1 MKFKVQSLTEVWKD
15 TKLYCLGLVAA
26 LGIVVGSVFSYQT
39 VVKPIA
45 SSLTIGQ
52 VKASHAQVN
61 SSSSS
66 GDSGDKKVDLSYS
79 FYDMTAWLSA
89 YYNAGSSPSGYK
101 TIEGKVGN
109 NYDYHSLLTHAAV
122 EGANSSKNEGTGKWT
137 FADFT
142 WVNPSNKSIGGGGA
156 LLGFPDPQIIKGGIL
171 GFFASQTS
179 SSTVDYSYD
188 SLGSSKGTYNSL
200 ETYAYYGAALEAL
213 GIDSSM
219 GSGLM
224 GLHPIKLFAG
234 GAVWIGY
241 ILASAAEL
249 LFKLVISILQATNPF
264 NWFAKGF
271 EYTWSNAG
279 DNGILAGLTNFVSDM
294 YKIFANFGW
303 LIIIPT
309 TIASLIFMFIFTGNG
324 RQNQGLI
331 KSKAAKFRYFIVYI
345 LFLSIGIPVLGTA
358 YTAGLNALGET
369 YSSSNV
375 GNRSSSVDSVIY
387 SAYVDNKTWIENHR
401 MYLPNDVTLVWNV
414 NNGDVGPANKAA
426 VRKFALSINS
436 LINDEAAAAAANS
449 SNSWNLNDKQ
459 KEGSS
464 PSKGISALLL
474 RYMIGASYSPSNW
487 ETLVKAKL
495 ADAIKE
501 GNNSKKGQKDSLV
514 NRLSGSA
521 VELTSKQGYKYMPYV
536 NPHGQDGNPETWGID
551 VKDKAGWWDVLAET
565 YKFGQYP
572 NIFLSK
578 GFADNWL
585 GGLYSN
591 TGKTTGKVELRQNP
605 SVESKPGLVYG
616 EGKANMS
623 YLEMFNYLNS
633 KFTSNKVRVYSTT
646 NLSSN
651 YTRESHAEVNQVGA
665 GYVHKFMIWLNT
677 VTLLFGIALLA
688 IGYAVGMLIA
698 SFKRYINLIMS
709 IFMGTL
715 GMQKAM
721 VKAAAATSMSIFEVV
736 GTMVLYELAKTIYM
750 AIPNI
755 LTDGLAAINDG
766 SKVTSTILQ
775 QIGFASAAGDL
786 GLFVLTIFAL
796 ILSVIVLV
804 WMLLMLLRLRAP
816 IMDMADSTFTSLIGK
831 LFYADADMAKGED
844 SKGGSTGM
852 NSGVA
857 AAGAAGAFFSSNVE
871 GAEGD
876 DNTGFVD
883 GDNEDTVEGGDPKE
897 KEEGDDP
904 TDGEPKEDGDPKD
917 DEPPRPDE
925 REANSKD
932 TEKLGEEVKDQK
944 GVDRS
949 QGKDGKQTE
958 GKDGES
964 GVNGESPEASQQGE
978 DGMSAEEAAQ
988 AAEIAKANSQ
998 KPSASGSG
1006 KEGSGSGKEGSGSGK
1021 QGSESK
1027 GVTSVSDDD
1036 TVNVE
1041 ASSETPAQQES
1052 EAPKSMGTLSPEIP
1066 GEKGSGKEGASGK
1079 QGEGVK
1085 PTSESGKLE
1094 KGNKTDSTEQLA
1106 KQGAIEAAK
1115 ELASHAH
1122 REAQS
1127 NGASVSQKQVTSG
1140 ETLEGRGSGN
1150 QSSVSPA
1157 ESGKHAPQSGQEQ
1170 STSPQG
1176 AISPAESGRSSGSGS
1191 SSAPTRSQQHR
1202 QQAKVEAIGARES
1215 ANQAK
1220 ADAISSARD
1229 AGQGTR
1235 NVASGVGSIA
1245 AGVTAMAT
1253 GDASGNAMVGQGVQ
1267 QTIEGAKQLGSSIS
1281 SGVSSV
1287 KNTVASVGQG
1297 VSAVTNAGA
1306 SVGTAI
1312 ADSKVGQATGKVASK
1327 VGSVAG
1333 AGATALGG
1341 AVLNATLEG
1350 AGMQPIARRV
1360 NGSTPASSAGTVTS
1374 TVTTTTTSGGA
1385 GGATTTTTV
1394 TSQTQAGS
1402 GGGNQQAQSSGGVLR
1417 RVGNHV
1423 ENEVRQSLAD
1433 MAPGTGIS
1441 NGGTTST
1448 VQRQAGSKGA
1458 QGTTVVNTTT
1468 TSSSGSQGGANQTV
1482 RVTST
1487 GQSNGGSTTVTT
1499 TTTSNGGSNQTVQK
1513 QVTSQGGQ
1521 NGTVLVNTTT
1531 TTSGQTQTV
1540 QKSAPTSGSN
1550 APSHGGSETPVLKSS
1565 SNGGSGQPPVQK
1577 PTTGSGSGS
1586 GPVGDGHGYQPE
1598 QRQTPS
1604 SGGSGQTTQTTTT
1617 TTSVILNR
1625 GGESGPRNVPQSKG
1639 NILKKAGDHVESEVH
1654 KALAD
1659 MGGTPTSSANVDDI
1673 ATEFMEKMKREDLK
1687 KARKKR
1693 FNRPK

>member
-26 LGIVVGSVFSYQT
+26 LGIVVGGVFSYQT

-52 VKASHAQVN
+52 VKASHAQAN

-66 GDSGDKKVDLSYS
+66 SDSGDKKVDLSYS

-89 YYNAGSSPSGYK
+89 YYNAGSSPSGYQ
-101 TIEGKVGN
+101 TIQGKDVGN
-109 NYDYHSLLTHAAV
+109 KYDYHSLLTQAAV
-122 EGANSSKNEGTGKWT
+122 EGANSQENEGKGKWT
-137 FADFT
+137 FADYT
-142 WVNPSNKSIGGGGA
+142 WVNPGNHSIGGGGA

-171 GFFASQTS
+171 GFFASKTS

-224 GLHPIKLFAG
+224 GLHPIRLFAG
-234 GAVWIGY
+234 GLAWIGY

-264 NWFAKGF
+264 NLFVKGF
-271 EYTWSNAG
+271 NYTWSNVG
-279 DNGILAGLTNFVSDM
+279 DNGVLAGLTDLVSDM
-294 YKIFANFGW
+294 YKIFADFGW

-324 RQNQGLI
+324 RQNQGLV

-375 GNRSSSVDSVIY
+375 GNGSSSVDSVIY

-401 MYLPNDVTLVWNV
+401 MYLPNDVTLVWNI
-414 NNGDVGPANKAA
+414 NNGDVHPANKAA

-436 LINDEAAAAAANS
+436 LSNDEASAAAANS
-449 SNSWNLNDKQ
+449 SNSWNINDKQ

-464 PSKGISALLL
+464 TSKGVSAILL
-474 RYMIGASYSPSNW
+474 RYMIGASYSASNW
-487 ETLVKAKL
+487 ETLVKARL
-495 ADAIKE
+495 AEAIKD
-501 GNNSKKGQKDSLV
+501 GKGKNNEKDSLV
-514 NRLSGSA
+514 NRLAGSA

-536 NPHGQDGNPETWGID
+536 NPHGQTGDDSWGID
-551 VKDKAGWWDVLAET
+551 VKDAQGWWDVFAKT

-605 SVESKPGLVYG
+605 SVDIKPGLVYG

-633 KFTSNKVRVYSTT
+633 KFTSNKVRVYST
-646 NLSSN
+646 NALASN

-677 VTLLFGIALLA
+677 ITLLFGIALLA

-709 IFMGTL
+709 IFMGTM

-721 VKAAAATSMSIFEVV
+721 VKTAAATIMLIFEVV

-766 SKVTSTILQ
+766 SKVTSVILQ
-775 QIGFASAAGDL
+775 QIGLSTAAGDL
-786 GLFVLTIFAL
+786 GTFVLTIFAL

-804 WMLLMLLRLRAP
+804 WMLLMLLRLRKP
-816 IMDMADSTFTSLIGK
+816 MMDMADSTFTSLIAK
-831 LFYADADMAKGED
+831 LFYADADLAKGED

-876 DNTGFVD
+876 DNDGFVD
-883 GDNEDTVEGGDPKE
+883 GDNEDTVEEGDPKE
-897 KEEGDDP
+897 KEEGDEP
-904 TDGEPKEDGDPKD
+904 KDGEPKEEGDPKD
-917 DEPPRPDE
+917 EEPPRPDE
-925 REANSKD
+925 REANSKK
-932 TEKLGEEVKDQK
+932 TEELGEDVKEK
-944 GVDRS
+944 GGVDRS
-949 QGKDGKQTE
+949 QGKDGKPTE
-958 GKDGES
+958 ANS
-964 GVNGESPEASQQGE
+964 ESPEAGESSSGQQGE

-1006 KEGSGSGKEGSGSGK
+1006 KEGSGSGKQEGD
-1021 QGSESK
+1021 SK

-1052 EAPKSMGTLSPEIP
+1052 EKPSMGTLSPEIP

-1094 KGNKTDSTEQLA
+1094 KGTGVKKDSTQELAEQA
-1106 KQGAIEAAK
+1106 AIEAAK
-1115 ELASHAH
+1115 ELTSHAD

-1127 NGASVSQKQVTSG
+1127 NSGGSSGSQKQSG
-1140 ETLEGRGSGN
+1140 GGKTLESRGSGN

-1176 AISPAESGRSSGSGS
+1176 EISPAESGRSSGSGS

-1220 ADAISSARD
+1220 NDAISSARD

-1235 NVASGVGSIA
+1235 NVVSGVGSIA

-1253 GDASGNAMVGQGVQ
+1253 SDASGKAMVGQGVQ

-1287 KNTVASVGQG
+1287 KNAASSVGQG

-1312 ADSKVGQATGKVASK
+1312 ADSKVGQVTSKVASK

-1333 AGATALGG
+1333 AGATAIGG
-1341 AVLNATLEG
+1341 SVLNATLEG

-1402 GGGNQQAQSSGGVLR
+1402 GGGNQQAQSSAGVLR

-1433 MAPGTGIS
+1433 MAPGAGIS
-1441 NGGTTST
+1441 NGGTTT

-1468 TSSSGSQGGANQTV
+1468 TSTSGSQGGTNQTV
-1482 RVTST
+1482 RVIST
-1487 GQSNGGSTTVTT
+1487 GQSNGGSTPVTT

-1513 QVTSQGGQ
+1513 QVTGQGGQ

-1531 TTSGQTQTV
+1531 TTNGQTQTV
-1540 QKSAPTSGSN
+1540 QKSTPTSGSN

-1565 SNGGSGQPPVQK
+1565 SNGGSGNV
-1577 PTTGSGSGS
+1577 PTPKSSTGSGSGR
-1586 GPVGDGHGYQPE
+1586 GHVGDGHGYQSE

-1604 SGGSGQTTQTTTT
+1604 SGGSGQTTHTTTT

-1625 GGESGPRNVPQSKG
+1625 GGDGGPRNVPQSKG
-1639 NILKKAGDHVESEVH
+1639 NILKQAGDHVESEIH
-1654 KALAD
+1654 KAIAD
-1659 MGGTPTSSANVDDI
+1659 MGGTPTSNANGEDI
-1673 ATEFMEKMKREDLK
+1673 ASDFMERMKREDLK

>member
-15 TKLYCLGLVAA
+15 TKLYCLGLVAV

-45 SSLTIGQ
+45 SSFTVNH
-52 VKASHAQVN
+52 VKA
-61 SSSSS
+61 
-66 GDSGDKKVDLSYS
+66 DDKDDKKVDLSYS
-79 FYDMTAWLSA
+79 FYDMTAWVSA
-89 YYNAGSSPSGYK
+89 FYNAASSPSGYK
-101 TIEGKVGN
+101 TIKKDPGN
-109 NYDYHSLLTHAAV
+109 RYDYHSLLTQTAV
-122 EGANSSKNEGTGKWT
+122 EGANNQDKDSEGKWT
-137 FADFT
+137 YADFT
-142 WVNPSNKSIGGGGA
+142 WVNKGNHNIGGGGA
-156 LLGFPDPQIIKGGIL
+156 LLGFPDQQIIKGGIL
-171 GFFASQTS
+171 GFFASKTS

-188 SLGSSKGTYNSL
+188 SLSSSQWFNSL
-200 ETYAYYGAALEAL
+200 ETYAYYGAALDTL
-213 GIDSSM
+213 GIDTSM
-219 GSGLM
+219 GAGML
-224 GLHPIKLFAG
+224 GIHPVRLLAG
-234 GAVWIGY
+234 AITWIGY

-264 NWFAKGF
+264 HWFAKGF
-271 EYTWSNAG
+271 EYTWSTAG
-279 DNGILAGLTNFVSDM
+279 DNGALAGVTSFVSSM
-294 YKIFANFGW
+294 YKLFSNFGW
-303 LIIIPT
+303 VIMIPT
-309 TIASLIFMFIFTGNG
+309 TIATLIFMFIFTGNG

-331 KSKAAKFRYFIVYI
+331 KSKAAKFRYFIIYF
-345 LFLSIGIPVLGTA
+345 LFLSIGVPVLGTS
-358 YTAGLNALGET
+358 YTAGLNALNET
-369 YSSSNV
+369 FDSKNV
-375 GNRSSSVDSVIY
+375 GNGSSSVDVVIY
-387 SAYVDNKTWIENHR
+387 SAYVDNKSWIENNR
-401 MYLPNDVTLVWNV
+401 MYLPSDVPLTWSVENADVT
-414 NNGDVGPANKAA
+414 GGNKAN
-426 VRKFALSINS
+426 VRKYALSINS
-436 LINDEAAAAAANS
+436 LNHGDAAAAAANS
-449 SNSWNLNDKQ
+449 SNSWNISNKQ
-459 KEGSS
+459 KDNNKASESV
-464 PSKGISALLL
+464 SALLL

-487 ETLVKAKL
+487 ETLVKSKL
-495 ADAIKE
+495 SEAVKSQ
-501 GNNSKKGQKDSLV
+501 GGSKDKNSLV
-514 NRLSGSA
+514 NRLAGSA
-521 VELTSKQGYKYMPYV
+521 IELTSKQGYQYMPYV
-536 NPHGQDGNPETWGID
+536 NPHGQDGDDSWGIE
-551 VKDKAGWWDVLAET
+551 VKDAAGWWDFTAET
-565 YKFGQYP
+565 YKFGQKP

-585 GGLYSN
+585 GGIYSE
-591 TGKTTGKVELRQNP
+591 TGKGTKLVQLKQNP
-605 SVESKPGLVYG
+605 NIDVTPGLVYG

-633 KFTSNKVRVYSTT
+633 KFTSNKVRVYSTNALT
-646 NLSSN
+646 SN
-651 YTRESHAEVNQVGA
+651 FSRESHAEVNQVGA

-677 VTLLFGIALLA
+677 VTLLFGIAFLA

-721 VKAAAATSMSIFEVV
+721 VKAAAATIMLIFEVV

-750 AIPNI
+750 AIPDI
-755 LTDGLAAINDG
+755 LTTAVASLNGG
-766 SKVTSTILQ
+766 STVTTTILR
-775 QIGFASAAGDL
+775 QIGLASAAGDL
-786 GLFVLTIFAL
+786 GTFVLVIFSL

-804 WMLLMLLRLRAP
+804 WMLLMLLRLRKP
-816 IMDMADSTFTSLIGK
+816 IIDMADSTFTSLIAK

-844 SKGGSTGM
+844 SKGDSTGM

-883 GDNEDTVEGGDPKE
+883 GDNEDTVEEGDPKE
-897 KEEGDDP
+897 KEESDDP
-904 TDGEPKEDGDPKD
+904 NDGKPKEKGDGEDE
-917 DEPPRPDE
+917 EPPRPDE
-925 REANSKD
+925 REANSKE
-932 TEKLGEEVKDQK
+932 TEKLGEEVKEQG

-964 GVNGESPEASQQGE
+964 GANSESPEAGQQGE

-1006 KEGSGSGKEGSGSGK
+1006 K

-1041 ASSETPAQQES
+1041 ASSETPAQHES
-1052 EAPKSMGTLSPEIP
+1052 EKPSMGTLSPEIP
-1066 GEKGSGKEGASGK
+1066 GEKSGDKGSGK

-1094 KGNKTDSTEQLA
+1094 KGVKTDSTEQLA

-1115 ELASHAH
+1115 ELASHAD

-1127 NGASVSQKQVTSG
+1127 NGASGSQKQATSG
-1140 ETLEGRGSGN
+1140 KTLEGRGSGN
-1150 QSSVSPA
+1150 QSSISPA
-1157 ESGKHAPQSGQEQ
+1157 ESGKSAPQSGQGSSGGPQ
-1170 STSPQG
+1170 S

-1253 GDASGNAMVGQGVQ
+1253 GDASGKAMVGQGVQ

-1287 KNTVASVGQG
+1287 KNTAASVGQG
-1297 VSAVTNAGA
+1297 VTAVANAGA

-1333 AGATALGG
+1333 AGAATLGG
-1341 AVLNATLEG
+1341 DVLNATLEG

-1423 ENEVRQSLAD
+1423 ENEVKQSLAD

-1487 GQSNGGSTTVTT
+1487 GQSNGTPSHTTT
-1499 TTTSNGGSNQTVQK
+1499 TTTSTGESNQTVQK

-1521 NGTVLVNTTT
+1521 NGTVLVNTST

-1577 PTTGSGSGS
+1577 QTTGGGSGR
-1586 GPVGDGHGYQPE
+1586 GHVGDGHGYQPE
-1598 QRQTPS
+1598 QRQTTS
-1604 SGGSGQTTQTTTT
+1604 SGGSGQTTQITTT

-1625 GGESGPRNVPQSKG
+1625 GGDSGPRNVPQSKG

-1654 KALAD
+1654 KALSD
-1659 MGGTPTSSANVDDI
+1659 MGGAPTSSANGDDI
-1673 ATEFMEKMKREDLK
+1673 ATELMEKMKREDLK

>member
-1 MKFKVQSLTEVWKD
+1 
-15 TKLYCLGLVAA
+15 
-26 LGIVVGSVFSYQT
+26 
-39 VVKPIA
+39 
-45 SSLTIGQ
+45 
-52 VKASHAQVN
+52 
-61 SSSSS
+61 
-66 GDSGDKKVDLSYS
+66 
-79 FYDMTAWLSA
+79 
-89 YYNAGSSPSGYK
+89 
-101 TIEGKVGN
+101 
-109 NYDYHSLLTHAAV
+109 
-122 EGANSSKNEGTGKWT
+122 
-137 FADFT
+137 
-142 WVNPSNKSIGGGGA
+142 
-156 LLGFPDPQIIKGGIL
+156 
-171 GFFASQTS
+171 
-179 SSTVDYSYD
+179 
-188 SLGSSKGTYNSL
+188 
-200 ETYAYYGAALEAL
+200 
-213 GIDSSM
+213 
-219 GSGLM
+219 
-224 GLHPIKLFAG
+224 
-234 GAVWIGY
+234 
-241 ILASAAEL
+241 
-249 LFKLVISILQATNPF
+249 
-264 NWFAKGF
+264 
-271 EYTWSNAG
+271 
-279 DNGILAGLTNFVSDM
+279 
-294 YKIFANFGW
+294 
-303 LIIIPT
+303 
-309 TIASLIFMFIFTGNG
+309 MFIFTGNG

-331 KSKAAKFRYFIVYI
+331 KSKAAKFRYFIIYF
-345 LFLSIGIPVLGTA
+345 LFLSIGVPVLGTS
-358 YTAGLNALGET
+358 YTAGLNALNET
-369 YSSSNV
+369 FDSKNV
-375 GNRSSSVDSVIY
+375 GNGSTSVDVVIY
-387 SAYVDNKTWIENHR
+387 SAYVDNKSWIENNR
-401 MYLPNDVTLVWNV
+401 MYLPSDVPLTWSVENADVT
-414 NNGDVGPANKAA
+414 GENKAN
-426 VRKFALSINS
+426 VRKYALSINS
-436 LINDEAAAAAANS
+436 LNHGDAAAAAANS
-449 SNSWNLNDKQ
+449 SNSWNISNKQ
-459 KEGSS
+459 KDNNKASESV
-464 PSKGISALLL
+464 SALLL

-487 ETLVKAKL
+487 ETLVKSKL
-495 ADAIKE
+495 SEAVKKQ
-501 GNNSKKGQKDSLV
+501 GGSKDKNSLV
-514 NRLSGSA
+514 NRLAGSA
-521 VELTSKQGYKYMPYV
+521 IELTSKQGYKYMPYV
-536 NPHGQDGNPETWGID
+536 NPHGQDGDDSWGIE
-551 VKDKAGWWDVLAET
+551 VKDAEGWWDFTAET
-565 YKFGQYP
+565 YKFGQKP

-578 GFADNWL
+578 GFADSWL
-585 GGLYSN
+585 GGIYSE
-591 TGKTTGKVELRQNP
+591 TGKGNKLVQLKQNP
-605 SVESKPGLVYG
+605 NIDVTPGLVYG

-633 KFTSNKVRVYSTT
+633 KFTSNKVRVYSTNALT
-646 NLSSN
+646 SN
-651 YTRESHAEVNQVGA
+651 FSRESHAEVNQVGA

-677 VTLLFGIALLA
+677 VTLLFGIAFLA

-721 VKAAAATSMSIFEVV
+721 VKAAAATIMLIFEVV

-750 AIPNI
+750 AIPDI
-755 LTDGLAAINDG
+755 LTTAVASLNGG
-766 SKVTSTILQ
+766 STVTTTILR
-775 QIGFASAAGDL
+775 QIGLASAAGDL
-786 GLFVLTIFAL
+786 GTFVLVIFSL

-804 WMLLMLLRLRAP
+804 WMLLMLLRLRKP
-816 IMDMADSTFTSLIGK
+816 IIDMADSTFTSLIAK

-844 SKGGSTGM
+844 GKGGSTGM

-883 GDNEDTVEGGDPKE
+883 GDNEDTVEEGDPKE

-904 TDGEPKEDGDPKD
+904 NDAKPKEKGDGEDE
-917 DEPPRPDE
+917 EPPRPDE

-932 TEKLGEEVKDQK
+932 TEKLGEGVKEQG

-964 GVNGESPEASQQGE
+964 GVNSESPEAGQQGE

-1006 KEGSGSGKEGSGSGK
+1006 K

-1036 TVNVE
+1036 TVN
-1041 ASSETPAQQES
+1041 
-1052 EAPKSMGTLSPEIP
+1052 
-1066 GEKGSGKEGASGK
+1066 
-1079 QGEGVK
+1079 
-1085 PTSESGKLE
+1085 KLE
-1094 KGNKTDSTEQLA
+1094 KGTKTDSPEQLA

-1115 ELASHAH
+1115 ELASHAD

-1127 NGASVSQKQVTSG
+1127 GANGASGSQKQATSG
-1140 ETLEGRGSGN
+1140 KTLEGRGSGN

-1157 ESGKHAPQSGQEQ
+1157 ESGKHAPQSGQDQ

-1253 GDASGNAMVGQGVQ
+1253 GDASGKAMVGQGVQ

-1281 SGVSSV
+1281 SGVSSF
-1287 KNTVASVGQG
+1287 KNTAASVGQG

-1333 AGATALGG
+1333 AGAATLGG

-1394 TSQTQAGS
+1394 TSQSQAGS
-1402 GGGNQQAQSSGGVLR
+1402 GGGNQQAPSSGGVLR

-1423 ENEVRQSLAD
+1423 ENEVIQSLAD
-1433 MAPGTGIS
+1433 MAPGASIS

-1458 QGTTVVNTTT
+1458 QGTTIVNTTT
-1468 TSSSGSQGGANQTV
+1468 TSTSGSQGGTNQTV

-1487 GQSNGGSTTVTT
+1487 GQSNGGSGQTTH
-1499 TTTSNGGSNQTVQK
+1499 TTTS
-1513 QVTSQGGQ
+1513 
-1521 NGTVLVNTTT
+1521 
-1531 TTSGQTQTV
+1531 
-1540 QKSAPTSGSN
+1540 
-1550 APSHGGSETPVLKSS
+1550 
-1565 SNGGSGQPPVQK
+1565 
-1577 PTTGSGSGS
+1577 
-1586 GPVGDGHGYQPE
+1586 
-1598 QRQTPS
+1598 
-1604 SGGSGQTTQTTTT
+1604 

-1625 GGESGPRNVPQSKG
+1625 GGDSGPRNVPQSKG

-1654 KALAD
+1654 KAIAD
-1659 MGGTPTSSANVDDI
+1659 MGGVPTSSANGDDI
-1673 ATEFMEKMKREDLK
+1673 ATELMEKMKREDLK

>member
-15 TKLYCLGLVAA
+15 TKLYCLGLVAL

-45 SSLTIGQ
+45 SSFTVNQ
-52 VKASHAQVN
+52 VKA
-61 SSSSS
+61 
-66 GDSGDKKVDLSYS
+66 DDKDDKKVDLSYS
-79 FYDMTAWLSA
+79 FYDMTAWVSA
-89 YYNAGSSPSGYK
+89 FYNAASSPSGYK
-101 TIEGKVGN
+101 TIEGEVGN
-109 NYDYHSLLTHAAV
+109 KYDYHSLLTKTAV
-122 EGANSSKNEGTGKWT
+122 DGARNQDKGKGKDLWT
-137 FADFT
+137 YADFT
-142 WVNPSNKSIGGGGA
+142 WVNRGNGNIGGGGA
-156 LLGFPDPQIIKGGIL
+156 LLGFPDQQIIKGGIL
-171 GFFASQTS
+171 GFFASKTS

-188 SLGSSKGTYNSL
+188 SLSSSQWYNSL
-200 ETYAYYGAALEAL
+200 ETYAYYGAALDTL
-213 GIDSSM
+213 GIDTSM
-219 GSGLM
+219 GAGML
-224 GLHPIKLFAG
+224 GIHPVRLLAG
-234 GAVWIGY
+234 AITWIGY
-241 ILASAAEL
+241 ILASSAEL

-264 NWFAKGF
+264 HWFAKGF
-271 EYTWSNAG
+271 EYTWSTAG
-279 DNGILAGLTNFVSDM
+279 DNGALAGVTSFVSSM
-294 YKIFANFGW
+294 YKLFSNFGW
-303 LIIIPT
+303 VIMIPT
-309 TIASLIFMFIFTGNG
+309 TIATLIFMFIFTGNG

-331 KSKAAKFRYFIVYI
+331 KSKAAKFRYFIIYF
-345 LFLSIGIPVLGTA
+345 LFLSIGVPVLGTS
-358 YTAGLNALGET
+358 YTAGLNALNET
-369 YSSSNV
+369 FDSKNV
-375 GNRSSSVDSVIY
+375 GNGSTSVDVVIY
-387 SAYVDNKTWIENHR
+387 SAYVDNKSWIENNR
-401 MYLPNDVTLVWNV
+401 MYLPSDVLLTWSVENADVTG
-414 NNGDVGPANKAA
+414 GDKAN
-426 VRKFALSINS
+426 VRKYALSINS
-436 LINDEAAAAAANS
+436 LNHGDAAAAAANS
-449 SNSWNLNDKQ
+449 SNSWNISNKQ
-459 KEGSS
+459 KDTNKASESV
-464 PSKGISALLL
+464 SALLL

-487 ETLVKAKL
+487 ETLVKSKL
-495 ADAIKE
+495 SEAVKNQGGGKD
-501 GNNSKKGQKDSLV
+501 KDSLV
-514 NRLSGSA
+514 NRLAGSA
-521 VELTSKQGYKYMPYV
+521 IELTSKQGYKYMPYV
-536 NPHGQDGNPETWGID
+536 NPHGQDGDDSWGIE
-551 VKDKAGWWDVLAET
+551 VKDAEGWWDFTAET
-565 YKFGQYP
+565 YKFGQKP

-578 GFADNWL
+578 GFADSWL
-585 GGLYSN
+585 GGIYSE
-591 TGKTTGKVELRQNP
+591 TGKGNKLVQLKQNP
-605 SVESKPGLVYG
+605 NIDVTPGLVYG

-633 KFTSNKVRVYSTT
+633 KFTSNKVRVYSTNALT
-646 NLSSN
+646 SN
-651 YTRESHAEVNQVGA
+651 FSRESHAEVNQVGA

-677 VTLLFGIALLA
+677 VTLLFGIAFLA

-721 VKAAAATSMSIFEVV
+721 VKAAAATIMLIFEVV

-750 AIPNI
+750 AIPDI
-755 LTDGLAAINDG
+755 LTTAVASLNGG
-766 SKVTSTILQ
+766 STVTTTILR
-775 QIGFASAAGDL
+775 QIGLASAAGDL
-786 GLFVLTIFAL
+786 GTFVLVIFSL

-804 WMLLMLLRLRAP
+804 WMLLMLLRLRKP
-816 IMDMADSTFTSLIGK
+816 IIDMADSTFTSLIAK

-844 SKGGSTGM
+844 GKGGSTGM

-883 GDNEDTVEGGDPKE
+883 GDNEDTVEEGDPKE

-904 TDGEPKEDGDPKD
+904 NDAKPKEKGDGEDE
-917 DEPPRPDE
+917 EPPRPDE

-932 TEKLGEEVKDQK
+932 TEKLGEGVKEQG

-964 GVNGESPEASQQGE
+964 GVNSESPEAGQQGE

-998 KPSASGSG
+998 KPSA
-1006 KEGSGSGKEGSGSGK
+1006 SGSGK

-1052 EAPKSMGTLSPEIP
+1052 EKLSMGTLSPEIP
-1066 GEKGSGKEGASGK
+1066 GEKGSGKEGASDK
-1079 QGEGVK
+1079 QGEDVK

-1094 KGNKTDSTEQLA
+1094 KGTKTDSPEQLA

-1115 ELASHAH
+1115 ELASHAD

-1127 NGASVSQKQVTSG
+1127 GANGASGSQKQATSG
-1140 ETLEGRGSGN
+1140 KTLEGRGSGN

-1157 ESGKHAPQSGQEQ
+1157 ESGKHAPQSGQDQ

-1253 GDASGNAMVGQGVQ
+1253 GDASGKAMVGQGVQ

-1287 KNTVASVGQG
+1287 KNTAASVGQG

-1333 AGATALGG
+1333 AGAATLGG

-1402 GGGNQQAQSSGGVLR
+1402 GGGNQQAPSSGGVLR

-1423 ENEVRQSLAD
+1423 ENEVKQSLAD
-1433 MAPGTGIS
+1433 MAPGASIS

-1458 QGTTVVNTTT
+1458 QGTTIVNTTT
-1468 TSSSGSQGGANQTV
+1468 TSTSGSQGGTNQTV

-1487 GQSNGGSTTVTT
+1487 GQSNGGSTPVTT

-1540 QKSAPTSGSN
+1540 QKSATTSGSN
-1550 APSHGGSETPVLKSS
+1550 APSYGGSETPVLKSS

-1577 PTTGSGSGS
+1577 PTTGSGSGR

-1604 SGGSGQTTQTTTT
+1604 SGGSGQTTHTTTT

-1625 GGESGPRNVPQSKG
+1625 GGDSGPRNVPQSKG

-1654 KALAD
+1654 KAIAD
-1659 MGGTPTSSANVDDI
+1659 MGGVPTSSANGDDI
-1673 ATEFMEKMKREDLK
+1673 ATELMEKMKREDLK

>member
-15 TKLYCLGLVAA
+15 TKLYCLGLVAV

-45 SSLTIGQ
+45 SSFTVNH
-52 VKASHAQVN
+52 VKA
-61 SSSSS
+61 
-66 GDSGDKKVDLSYS
+66 DDKDDKKVDLSYS
-79 FYDMTAWLSA
+79 FYDMTAWVSA
-89 YYNAGSSPSGYK
+89 FYNAASSPSGYK
-101 TIEGKVGN
+101 TIEGEVGN
-109 NYDYHSLLTHAAV
+109 KYDYHSLLTKTAV
-122 EGANSSKNEGTGKWT
+122 DGARNQDKGKGKDLWT
-137 FADFT
+137 YADFT
-142 WVNPSNKSIGGGGA
+142 WVNRGNGNIGGGGA
-156 LLGFPDPQIIKGGIL
+156 LLGFPDQQIIKGGIL
-171 GFFASQTS
+171 GFFASKTS

-188 SLGSSKGTYNSL
+188 SLSSSQWFNSL
-200 ETYAYYGAALEAL
+200 ETYAYYGAALDTL
-213 GIDSSM
+213 GIDTSM
-219 GSGLM
+219 G
-224 GLHPIKLFAG
+224 AG
-234 GAVWIGY
+234 MLGIHLVRLLAGAITWIGY

-264 NWFAKGF
+264 HWFAKGF
-271 EYTWSNAG
+271 EYTWSTAG
-279 DNGILAGLTNFVSDM
+279 DNGALAGVTSFVSSM
-294 YKIFANFGW
+294 YKLFSNFGW
-303 LIIIPT
+303 VIMIPT
-309 TIASLIFMFIFTGNG
+309 TIATLIFMFIFTGNG

-331 KSKAAKFRYFIVYI
+331 KSKAAKFRYFIIYF
-345 LFLSIGIPVLGTA
+345 LFLSIGVPVLGTS
-358 YTAGLNALGET
+358 YTAGLNALNET
-369 YSSSNV
+369 FDSKNV
-375 GNRSSSVDSVIY
+375 GNGSTSVDVVIY
-387 SAYVDNKTWIENHR
+387 SAYVDNKSWIENNR
-401 MYLPNDVTLVWNV
+401 MYLPSDVPLTWSVENADVT
-414 NNGDVGPANKAA
+414 GGNKAN
-426 VRKFALSINS
+426 VRKYALSINS
-436 LINDEAAAAAANS
+436 LNHGDAAAAAANS
-449 SNSWNLNDKQ
+449 SNSWNISNKQ
-459 KEGSS
+459 KDNNKASESV
-464 PSKGISALLL
+464 SALLL

-487 ETLVKAKL
+487 ETLVKSNLSEAVK
-495 ADAIKE
+495 KQ
-501 GNNSKKGQKDSLV
+501 GGSKDKNSLV
-514 NRLSGSA
+514 NRLAGSA
-521 VELTSKQGYKYMPYV
+521 IELTSKQGYKYMPYV
-536 NPHGQDGNPETWGID
+536 NPHGQDGDDSWGIE
-551 VKDKAGWWDVLAET
+551 VKDAKGWWDFTAET
-565 YKFGQYP
+565 YKFGQKP

-578 GFADNWL
+578 GFADSWL
-585 GGLYSN
+585 GGIYSE
-591 TGKTTGKVELRQNP
+591 TGKGNKLVQLKQNP
-605 SVESKPGLVYG
+605 NIDVTPGLVYG

-633 KFTSNKVRVYSTT
+633 KFTSNKVRVYSTNALT
-646 NLSSN
+646 SN
-651 YTRESHAEVNQVGA
+651 FSRESHAEVNQVGA

-677 VTLLFGIALLA
+677 VTLLFGIAFLA

-721 VKAAAATSMSIFEVV
+721 VKAAAATIMLIFEVV

-750 AIPNI
+750 AIPDI
-755 LTDGLAAINDG
+755 LTTAVASLNGG
-766 SKVTSTILQ
+766 STVTTTILR
-775 QIGFASAAGDL
+775 QIGLASAAGDL
-786 GLFVLTIFAL
+786 GTFVLVIFSL

-804 WMLLMLLRLRAP
+804 WMLLMLLRLRKP
-816 IMDMADSTFTSLIGK
+816 IIDMADSTFTSLIAK

-883 GDNEDTVEGGDPKE
+883 GDNEDTVEEGDPKE
-897 KEEGDDP
+897 KEEG
-904 TDGEPKEDGDPKD
+904 EDE
-917 DEPPRPDE
+917 EPPRPDE

-932 TEKLGEEVKDQK
+932 TEKLGEGVKEQG

-964 GVNGESPEASQQGE
+964 GVNSESPEAGQQGE

-998 KPSASGSG
+998 KPSA
-1006 KEGSGSGKEGSGSGK
+1006 SGSGK

-1052 EAPKSMGTLSPEIP
+1052 EKLSMGTLSPEIP
-1066 GEKGSGKEGASGK
+1066 GEKGSGKEGASDK
-1079 QGEGVK
+1079 QGEDVK

-1094 KGNKTDSTEQLA
+1094 KGTKTDSPEQLA

-1115 ELASHAH
+1115 ELASHAD

-1127 NGASVSQKQVTSG
+1127 GANGASGSQKQATSG
-1140 ETLEGRGSGN
+1140 KTLEGRGSGN

-1157 ESGKHAPQSGQEQ
+1157 ESGKHAPQSGQDQ

-1253 GDASGNAMVGQGVQ
+1253 GDA
-1267 QTIEGAKQLGSSIS
+1267 
-1281 SGVSSV
+1281 
-1287 KNTVASVGQG
+1287 
-1297 VSAVTNAGA
+1297 
-1306 SVGTAI
+1306 
-1312 ADSKVGQATGKVASK
+1312 TGKVASK

-1333 AGATALGG
+1333 AGAATLGG

-1402 GGGNQQAQSSGGVLR
+1402 GGGNQQAPSSGGVLR

-1423 ENEVRQSLAD
+1423 ENEVKQSLAD
-1433 MAPGTGIS
+1433 MAPGASIS

-1458 QGTTVVNTTT
+1458 QGTTIVNTTT
-1468 TSSSGSQGGANQTV
+1468 TSTSGSQGGTNQTV

-1487 GQSNGGSTTVTT
+1487 GQSNGGSTPVTT

-1540 QKSAPTSGSN
+1540 QKSATTSGSN

-1577 PTTGSGSGS
+1577 PTTGSGSGR

-1598 QRQTPS
+1598 QRQTLS
-1604 SGGSGQTTQTTTT
+1604 SGGSGQTTHTTTS

-1625 GGESGPRNVPQSKG
+1625 GGDSGPRNVPQSKG

-1654 KALAD
+1654 KAIAD
-1659 MGGTPTSSANVDDI
+1659 MGGVPTSSVNGDDI
-1673 ATEFMEKMKREDLK
+1673 ATELMEKMKREDLK

>member
-15 TKLYCLGLVAA
+15 TKLYCLGLVAL

-45 SSLTIGQ
+45 SSFTVNQ
-52 VKASHAQVN
+52 VKA
-61 SSSSS
+61 
-66 GDSGDKKVDLSYS
+66 DDKDDKKVDLSYS
-79 FYDMTAWLSA
+79 FYDMTAWVSA
-89 YYNAGSSPSGYK
+89 FYNAASSPSGYK
-101 TIEGKVGN
+101 TIKGDVGN
-109 NYDYHSLLTHAAV
+109 NYDYHSLLTKTAV
-122 EGANSSKNEGTGKWT
+122 DGANNQAKESEGKGKWT
-137 FADFT
+137 YANFT
-142 WVNPSNKSIGGGGA
+142 WVNNGNHNIGGGGA
-156 LLGFPDPQIIKGGIL
+156 LLGFPDQQIIKGGIL
-171 GFFASQTS
+171 GFFASKTS

-188 SLGSSKGTYNSL
+188 SLSSSQWYNSL
-200 ETYAYYGAALEAL
+200 ETYAYYGAALDTL
-213 GIDSSM
+213 GIDTSM
-219 GSGLM
+219 GAGML
-224 GLHPIKLFAG
+224 GIHPVRLLAG
-234 GAVWIGY
+234 AITWIGY

-264 NWFAKGF
+264 HWFAKGF
-271 EYTWSNAG
+271 EYTWSTAG
-279 DNGILAGLTNFVSDM
+279 DNGALAGVTSFVSSM
-294 YKIFANFGW
+294 YKLFSNFGW
-303 LIIIPT
+303 VIMIPT
-309 TIASLIFMFIFTGNG
+309 TIATLIFMFIFTGNG

-331 KSKAAKFRYFIVYI
+331 KSKAAKFRYFIIYF
-345 LFLSIGIPVLGTA
+345 LFLSIGVPVLGTS
-358 YTAGLNALGET
+358 YTAGLNALNET
-369 YSSSNV
+369 FDSKNV
-375 GNRSSSVDSVIY
+375 GNGSTSVDVVIY
-387 SAYVDNKTWIENHR
+387 SAYVDNKSWIENNR
-401 MYLPNDVTLVWNV
+401 MYLPSDVPLTWSVENADVT
-414 NNGDVGPANKAA
+414 GENKAN
-426 VRKFALSINS
+426 VRKYALSINS
-436 LINDEAAAAAANS
+436 LNNGDAAAAAANS
-449 SNSWNLNDKQ
+449 SNSWNISNKQ
-459 KEGSS
+459 KDNNKASESV
-464 PSKGISALLL
+464 SALLL

-487 ETLVKAKL
+487 ETLVKSKL
-495 ADAIKE
+495 SEAVKNQ
-501 GNNSKKGQKDSLV
+501 GGGKDKNSLV
-514 NRLSGSA
+514 NRLAGSA
-521 VELTSKQGYKYMPYV
+521 IELTSKQGYKYMPYV
-536 NPHGQDGNPETWGID
+536 NPHGQDGDDSWGIE
-551 VKDKAGWWDVLAET
+551 VKDAEGWWDFTAET
-565 YKFGQYP
+565 YKFGQKP

-585 GGLYSN
+585 GGIYSE
-591 TGKTTGKVELRQNP
+591 TGKASNLVRLKQN
-605 SVESKPGLVYG
+605 SNIDVKPGLVYG

-623 YLEMFNYLNS
+623 YLEMFNHLNS
-633 KFTSNKVRVYSTT
+633 KFTSNKVRVYSTNALT
-646 NLSSN
+646 SN
-651 YTRESHAEVNQVGA
+651 FSRESHAEVNQVGA

-677 VTLLFGIALLA
+677 VTLLFGIAFLA

-721 VKAAAATSMSIFEVV
+721 VKAAAATIMLIFEVV

-750 AIPNI
+750 AIPDI
-755 LTDGLAAINDG
+755 LTTAVASLNGGSTVTTTILRQIGLA
-766 SKVTSTILQ
+766 ST
-775 QIGFASAAGDL
+775 AGDL
-786 GLFVLTIFAL
+786 GTFVLVIFSL

-804 WMLLMLLRLRAP
+804 WMLLMLLRLRKP
-816 IMDMADSTFTSLIGK
+816 IIDMADSTFTSLIAK

-844 SKGGSTGM
+844 GKGGSTGM

-883 GDNEDTVEGGDPKE
+883 GDNEDTVEEGDPKE

-904 TDGEPKEDGDPKD
+904 NDAKPKEKGDGEDE
-917 DEPPRPDE
+917 EPPRPDE

-932 TEKLGEEVKDQK
+932 TEKLGEGVKEQG

-964 GVNGESPEASQQGE
+964 GVNSESPEAGQQGE

-1006 KEGSGSGKEGSGSGK
+1006 K

-1041 ASSETPAQQES
+1041 ASSETPAEHES
-1052 EAPKSMGTLSPEIP
+1052 EKPSMGTLSPEIP
-1066 GEKGSGKEGASGK
+1066 GEKGSGRDGASGK
-1079 QGEGVK
+1079 QGDGVK
-1085 PTSESGKLE
+1085 ASSESGKLE
-1094 KGNKTDSTEQLA
+1094 KVAKTDSPEQLA
-1106 KQGAIEAAK
+1106 KQGVVEASK
-1115 ELASHAH
+1115 ELASHAD

-1127 NGASVSQKQVTSG
+1127 GAVGSSGSQKQSTSG
-1140 ETLEGRGSGN
+1140 KTLEGRGSGN

-1157 ESGKHAPQSGQEQ
+1157 ESGKHAPQSGQEH
-1170 STSPQG
+1170 STSSQG
-1176 AISPAESGRSSGSGS
+1176 AISPAESGRSSGLGS

-1253 GDASGNAMVGQGVQ
+1253 GDASGKAMVGQGVQ

-1287 KNTVASVGQG
+1287 KNTAASVGQG

-1333 AGATALGG
+1333 AGAATLGG

-1402 GGGNQQAQSSGGVLR
+1402 GGGNQQAPSSGGVLR

-1423 ENEVRQSLAD
+1423 ENEVKQSLAD
-1433 MAPGTGIS
+1433 MAPGASIS

-1458 QGTTVVNTTT
+1458 QGTTIVNTTT
-1468 TSSSGSQGGANQTV
+1468 TSTSGSQGGTNQTV

-1487 GQSNGGSTTVTT
+1487 GQSNGGSTPVTT

-1540 QKSAPTSGSN
+1540 QKSATTSGSN

-1577 PTTGSGSGS
+1577 PTTGSGSGR

-1598 QRQTPS
+1598 QRQTLS
-1604 SGGSGQTTQTTTT
+1604 SGGSGQTTHTTTS

-1625 GGESGPRNVPQSKG
+1625 GGDSGPRNVPQSKG
-1639 NILKKAGDHVESEVH
+1639 NILKKAGEHVESEVH

-1659 MGGTPTSSANVDDI
+1659 IGGTATSNANGEDI
-1673 ATEFMEKMKREDLK
+1673 ANDFMERMRREDLK

>member
-15 TKLYCLGLVAA
+15 TKLYCLGLVAL

-45 SSLTIGQ
+45 SSFTVQ
-52 VKASHAQVN
+52 KAYAAKDDE
-61 SSSSS
+61 
-66 GDSGDKKVDLSYS
+66 GEAVDMSYS
-79 FYDMTAWLSA
+79 FYDMTSWLSA
-89 YYNAGSSPSGYK
+89 YYNAASSPDGWR
-101 TIEGKVGN
+101 TIKGEVNEKE
-109 NYDYHSLLTHAAV
+109 YAYHSLLTQAAV
-122 EGANSSKNEGTGKWT
+122 EGARNQDKTNKDKWT
-137 FADFT
+137 YADKT
-142 WVNPSNKSIGGGGA
+142 WVNGNSTNIGGGGA
-156 LLGFPDPQIIKGGIL
+156 LLGFPDPITLKGKIL
-171 GFFASQTS
+171 GFFASKTS

-188 SLGSSKGTYNSL
+188 SLSSVESATYNSL
-200 ETYAYYGAALEAL
+200 ETYAYYGAALDAL
-213 GIDSSM
+213 GIDASI
-219 GSGLM
+219 GSGLS
-224 GLHPIKLFAG
+224 GFHPIRMAAG
-234 GAVWIGY
+234 AIVWIGY

-249 LFKLVISILQATNPF
+249 LFKVVISILQVTNPF
-264 NWFAKGF
+264 NWFAQGF
-271 EYTWSNAG
+271 DFAWSQAG
-279 DNGILAGLTNFVSDM
+279 DNGLLSGLTSMVSGM
-294 YKIFANFGW
+294 YKLFANFGW
-303 LIIIPT
+303 VVMIPLT
-309 TIASLIFMFIFTGNG
+309 VATLIFMFIFTGNG
-324 RQNQGLI
+324 RQNSGLT
-331 KSKAAKFRYFIVYI
+331 KSKAAKFRYFIVYFI
-345 LFLSIGIPVLGTA
+345 FLSVGVPIMGTA

-369 YSSSNV
+369 FNSNNV
-375 GNRSSSVDSVIY
+375 GNGSTSVDNVIF
-387 SAYVDNKTWIENHR
+387 SAYVDNKSWIENNR
-401 MYLPNDVTLVWNV
+401 MYLPKDVPLVWSRKHSDVTNE
-414 NNGDVGPANKAA
+414 NKAN
-426 VRKFALSINS
+426 VRKYALSINS
-436 LINDEAAAAAANS
+436 LNHGKEIGSITDNSSSSWNINDKS
-449 SNSWNLNDKQ
+449 SSKNKTS
-459 KEGSS
+459 EGVN
-464 PSKGISALLL
+464 ALLL
-474 RYMIGASYSPSNW
+474 RYMISSSYPASNW
-487 ETLVKAKL
+487 ENLVKAKL
-495 ADAIKE
+495 TEAIKKD
-501 GNNSKKGQKDSLV
+501 GSSSDKKSLV
-514 NRLSGSA
+514 NRMSASATELS
-521 VELTSKQGYKYMPYV
+521 SKKGYQYLAYV
-536 NPHGQDGNPETWGID
+536 NPHVQEGGSGVEIKE
-551 VKDKAGWWDVLAET
+551 VEWWKLKVAD
-565 YKFGQYP
+565 YKFGEFP

-578 GFADNWL
+578 GFADNGV
-585 GGLYSN
+585 GGITS
-591 TGKTTGKVELRQNP
+591 TTAKGANGVKEGRVELVANP
-605 SVESKPGLVYG
+605 YVEVSPSLVYG
-616 EGKANMS
+616 SKATMS

-633 KFTSNKVRVYSTT
+633 KFYSNKVSVYST
-646 NLSSN
+646 NALASN
-651 YTRESHAEVNQVGA
+651 FSRDSHAEVNQVGA

-677 VTLLFGIALLA
+677 VALLFGIAFLA
-688 IGYAVGMLIA
+688 IGYALSMLIS
-698 SFKRYINLIMS
+698 SFKRYTNLIMS
-709 IFMGTL
+709 IFMGTM

-721 VKAAAATSMSIFEVV
+721 VKSASGTIMLIFEVV
-736 GTMVLYELAKTIYM
+736 GTLVTYEIVKTIYM
-750 AIPNI
+750 AIPDI
-755 LTDGLAAINDG
+755 LSSAIASLNGG
-766 SKVTSTILQ
+766 SKVTTTILT
-775 QIGFASAAGDL
+775 QIGLPVAVADL
-786 GLFVLTIFAL
+786 GGFVLVIFSL
-796 ILSVIVLV
+796 IVSVIILV
-804 WMLLMLLRLRAP
+804 WALLMFLRIRKP
-816 IMDMADSTFTSLIGK
+816 MIEMADATFTSLIAK
-831 LFYADADMAKGED
+831 LFYADADLGKGD
-844 SKGGSTGM
+844 DGKGGSTGM
-852 NSGVA
+852 NSGVE
-857 AAGAAGAFFSSNVE
+857 AAGAAGASFVSNID
-871 GAEGD
+871 GADGD
-876 DNTGFVD
+876 TNTGFVD
-883 GDNEDTVEGGDPKE
+883 GDNKENNED
-897 KEEGDDP
+897 EEETEETETG
-904 TDGEPKEDGDPKD
+904 EDGDPKD
-917 DEPPRPDE
+917 DDTNPKEGDGGDEEPPRPDE

-958 GKDGES
+958 AKDGES
-964 GVNGESPEASQQGE
+964 GVNSESPEASQQGE

-1006 KEGSGSGKEGSGSGK
+1006 KEGSGSGK

-1041 ASSETPAQQES
+1041 ASSETSAEHES
-1052 EAPKSMGTLSPEIP
+1052 DAPKSMGTLSPEIP

-1094 KGNKTDSTEQLA
+1094 KGTKTDSPEQLV

-1115 ELASHAH
+1115 ELASHAD

-1127 NGASVSQKQVTSG
+1127 NGASGSQKQATSG
-1140 ETLEGRGSGN
+1140 KTLEGRGSGN

-1157 ESGKHAPQSGQEQ
+1157 ESGKHAPQSGQEH

-1176 AISPAESGRSSGSGS
+1176 AINPAESGRSSGSGS
-1191 SSAPTRSQQHR
+1191 SSSPTRSQQHR

-1253 GDASGNAMVGQGVQ
+1253 GDASGKAMVGQGVQ

-1287 KNTVASVGQG
+1287 KNTAASVGQG

-1333 AGATALGG
+1333 VGATALGG

-1394 TSQTQAGS
+1394 MSQTQAGS

-1441 NGGTTST
+1441 NGVTTST

-1468 TSSSGSQGGANQTV
+1468 TSSSGSQGVANQTV

-1487 GQSNGGSTTVTT
+1487 GQSNGGSTPVTT

-1521 NGTVLVNTTT
+1521 NGTVIVNTTT

-1540 QKSAPTSGSN
+1540 QKSVPTSGSN
-1550 APSHGGSETPVLKSS
+1550 GGSGTVPTPKTSS
-1565 SNGGSGQPPVQK
+1565 GSGSGQPPVQK
-1577 PTTGSGSGS
+1577 PTTGGGSGR

-1604 SGGSGQTTQTTTT
+1604 SGGLGQTTHTITTTS
-1617 TTSVILNR
+1617 SVILNR
-1625 GGESGPRNVPQSKG
+1625 GGGSGPRNVPQSKG

-1659 MGGTPTSSANVDDI
+1659 MGGTATSNANGEDI
-1673 ATEFMEKMKREDLK
+1673 ANDFMERMRREDLK

>member
-15 TKLYCLGLVAA
+15 TKLYCLGLVAV

-45 SSLTIGQ
+45 SSFTVQ
-52 VKASHAQVN
+52 KAYAAKDDE
-61 SSSSS
+61 
-66 GDSGDKKVDLSYS
+66 GEAVDMSYS
-79 FYDMTAWLSA
+79 FYDMTSWLSA
-89 YYNAGSSPSGYK
+89 YYNAASSPDGWR
-101 TIEGKVGN
+101 TIKGEVNEKE
-109 NYDYHSLLTHAAV
+109 YAYHSLLTQAAV
-122 EGANSSKNEGTGKWT
+122 EGARNQDKTNKDKWT
-137 FADFT
+137 YADKT
-142 WVNPSNKSIGGGGA
+142 WVNGNSTNIGGGGA
-156 LLGFPDPQIIKGGIL
+156 LLGFPDPITLKGKIL
-171 GFFASQTS
+171 GFFASKTS

-188 SLGSSKGTYNSL
+188 SLSSVESATYNSL
-200 ETYAYYGAALEAL
+200 ETYAYYGAALDAL
-213 GIDSSM
+213 GIDASI
-219 GSGLM
+219 GSGLS
-224 GLHPIKLFAG
+224 GFHPIRMAAG
-234 GAVWIGY
+234 AIVWIGY

-249 LFKLVISILQATNPF
+249 LFKVVISILQVTNPF
-264 NWFAKGF
+264 NWFAQGF
-271 EYTWSNAG
+271 DFAWSQAG
-279 DNGILAGLTNFVSDM
+279 DNGLLSGLTSMVSGM
-294 YKIFANFGW
+294 YKLFANFGW
-303 LIIIPT
+303 VVMIPLT
-309 TIASLIFMFIFTGNG
+309 VATLIFMFIFTGNG
-324 RQNQGLI
+324 RQNSGLT
-331 KSKAAKFRYFIVYI
+331 KSKAAKFRYFIVYFI
-345 LFLSIGIPVLGTA
+345 FLSVGVPIMGTA

-369 YSSSNV
+369 FNSNNV
-375 GNRSSSVDSVIY
+375 GNGSTSVDNVIF
-387 SAYVDNKTWIENHR
+387 SAYVDNKSWIENNR
-401 MYLPNDVTLVWNV
+401 MYLPKDVPLVWSRKHSDVT
-414 NNGDVGPANKAA
+414 NGNKAN
-426 VRKFALSINS
+426 VRQYALSINS
-436 LINDEAAAAAANS
+436 LNHGKEIGSITDNSSSSWNINDKS
-449 SNSWNLNDKQ
+449 SSKNKTS
-459 KEGSS
+459 EGVN
-464 PSKGISALLL
+464 ALLL
-474 RYMIGASYSPSNW
+474 RYMISSSYPASNW
-487 ETLVKAKL
+487 ENLVKAKL
-495 ADAIKE
+495 TEAIKKD
-501 GNNSKKGQKDSLV
+501 GSGGGKDSLV
-514 NRLSGSA
+514 NRMSASATELS
-521 VELTSKQGYKYMPYV
+521 SKKGYQYLAYV
-536 NPHGQDGNPETWGID
+536 NPHVQEGGSGVEIKE
-551 VKDKAGWWDVLAET
+551 VEWWKLKVAD
-565 YKFGQYP
+565 YKFGEFP

-578 GFADNWL
+578 GFADNGV
-585 GGLYSN
+585 GGITS
-591 TGKTTGKVELRQNP
+591 KTAKGANGVKEGQVELVANP
-605 SVESKPGLVYG
+605 YVEVSPSLVYG
-616 EGKANMS
+616 KSKATMS

-633 KFTSNKVRVYSTT
+633 KFYSNKVSVYST
-646 NLSSN
+646 NALASN
-651 YTRESHAEVNQVGA
+651 FSRDSHAEVNQVGA

-677 VTLLFGIALLA
+677 VALLFGIAFLA
-688 IGYAVGMLIA
+688 IGYALSMLIS
-698 SFKRYINLIMS
+698 SFKRYTNLIMS
-709 IFMGTL
+709 IFMGTM

-721 VKAAAATSMSIFEVV
+721 VRSASGTIMLIFEVV
-736 GTMVLYELAKTIYM
+736 GTLVTYEIVKTIYM
-750 AIPNI
+750 SIPDILSSAIASLN
-755 LTDGLAAINDG
+755 GG
-766 SKVTSTILQ
+766 SKVTTTILT
-775 QIGFASAAGDL
+775 QIGLPVAVADL
-786 GLFVLTIFAL
+786 GGFVLVIFSL
-796 ILSVIVLV
+796 IVSVIILV
-804 WMLLMLLRLRAP
+804 WALLMFLRIRKP
-816 IMDMADSTFTSLIGK
+816 IIDMADATFTSLIAK
-831 LFYADADMAKGED
+831 LFYADADLGKGED
-844 SKGGSTGM
+844 GKGGSTGM
-852 NSGVA
+852 NSGLA
-857 AAGAAGAFFSSNVE
+857 AAGAAGASFLSNID
-871 GAEGD
+871 GDDGD

-883 GDNEDTVEGGDPKE
+883 GDNEEHNED
-897 KEEGDDP
+897 EETETGE
-904 TDGEPKEDGDPKD
+904 DGEPKDKEDGDPKD
-917 DEPPRPDE
+917 EETPRPDE
-925 REANSKD
+925 REANSKK
-932 TEKLGEEVKDQK
+932 TEELGEDVKEK
-944 GVDRS
+944 GGVDRS
-949 QGKDGKQTE
+949 QGKDGKSAE
-958 GKDGES
+958 GKDGKPTEANS
-964 GVNGESPEASQQGE
+964 ESPEAGESSSGQQGE

-1006 KEGSGSGKEGSGSGK
+1006 KEGSGSGK

-1041 ASSETPAQQES
+1041 ASSETPAEHES
-1052 EAPKSMGTLSPEIP
+1052 EKPSMGTLSPEIP
-1066 GEKGSGKEGASGK
+1066 GEKGSGKDGASGK
-1079 QGEGVK
+1079 QGDGVK

-1094 KGNKTDSTEQLA
+1094 KGVKTDSTEQLA

-1115 ELASHAH
+1115 ELASHAD

-1127 NGASVSQKQVTSG
+1127 NGASGSQKQVTSG
-1140 ETLEGRGSGN
+1140 KTLEGRGSGN

-1157 ESGKHAPQSGQEQ
+1157 ESGKHAPQSGQEH

-1253 GDASGNAMVGQGVQ
+1253 GDASGKAMVGQGVQ

-1287 KNTVASVGQG
+1287 KNTAASVGQG
-1297 VSAVTNAGA
+1297 VSAVANAGA

-1333 AGATALGG
+1333 AGAAALGG
-1341 AVLNATLEG
+1341 AVLDATLEG

-1433 MAPGTGIS
+1433 MAPGAGIS
-1441 NGGTTST
+1441 NGGTTT

-1468 TSSSGSQGGANQTV
+1468 TSSSGSQGVANQTV

-1487 GQSNGGSTTVTT
+1487 GQSNGGSTPVTT

-1521 NGTVLVNTTT
+1521 NGTVIVNTTT
-1531 TTSGQTQTV
+1531 TT
-1540 QKSAPTSGSN
+1540 
-1550 APSHGGSETPVLKSS
+1550 
-1565 SNGGSGQPPVQK
+1565 SGQPPVQK
-1577 PTTGSGSGS
+1577 PTTGGGSGR

-1604 SGGSGQTTQTTTT
+1604 SGGLGQTTHTTTT

-1625 GGESGPRNVPQSKG
+1625 GGDSGPRNVSQSKG
-1639 NILKKAGDHVESEVH
+1639 NILKKAGEHVESEVH

-1659 MGGTPTSSANVDDI
+1659 MGGTAKSNANGEDI
-1673 ATEFMEKMKREDLK
+1673 ANDFMERMKREDLK

>member
-15 TKLYCLGLVAA
+15 TKLYCLGLVAL

-45 SSLTIGQ
+45 SSFTVNQ
-52 VKASHAQVN
+52 VKA
-61 SSSSS
+61 
-66 GDSGDKKVDLSYS
+66 DDKDDKKVDLSYS
-79 FYDMTAWLSA
+79 FYDMTAWVSA
-89 YYNAGSSPSGYK
+89 FYNAASSPSGYK
-101 TIEGKVGN
+101 TIEGEVGN
-109 NYDYHSLLTHAAV
+109 KYDYHSLLTKTAV
-122 EGANSSKNEGTGKWT
+122 DGARNQDKGKGKDLWT
-137 FADFT
+137 YADFT
-142 WVNPSNKSIGGGGA
+142 WVNRGNGNIGGGGA
-156 LLGFPDPQIIKGGIL
+156 LLGFPDQQIIKGGIL
-171 GFFASQTS
+171 GFFASKTS

-188 SLGSSKGTYNSL
+188 SLSSSQWYNSL
-200 ETYAYYGAALEAL
+200 ETYAYYGAALDTL
-213 GIDSSM
+213 GIDTSM
-219 GSGLM
+219 G
-224 GLHPIKLFAG
+224 AG
-234 GAVWIGY
+234 MLGIHIVRLLAGAITWIVY
-241 ILASAAEL
+241 ILASSVEL

-264 NWFAKGF
+264 HWFAKGF
-271 EYTWSNAG
+271 EYTWSTAG
-279 DNGILAGLTNFVSDM
+279 DNGALAGVTSFVSSM
-294 YKIFANFGW
+294 YKLFSNFGW
-303 LIIIPT
+303 VIMIPT
-309 TIASLIFMFIFTGNG
+309 TIATLIFMFIFTGNG

-331 KSKAAKFRYFIVYI
+331 KSKAAKFRYFIIYF
-345 LFLSIGIPVLGTA
+345 LFLSIGVPVLGTS
-358 YTAGLNALGET
+358 YTAGLNALNET
-369 YSSSNV
+369 FDSKNV
-375 GNRSSSVDSVIY
+375 GNGSTSVDVVIY
-387 SAYVDNKTWIENHR
+387 SAYVDNKSWIENNR
-401 MYLPNDVTLVWNV
+401 MYLPSDVPLTWSVENADVT
-414 NNGDVGPANKAA
+414 GGNKAN
-426 VRKFALSINS
+426 VRKYALSINS
-436 LINDEAAAAAANS
+436 LNHGDAAAAAANS
-449 SNSWNLNDKQ
+449 SNSWNISNKQ
-459 KEGSS
+459 KNNNKASESV
-464 PSKGISALLL
+464 SALLL

-495 ADAIKE
+495 SEAVKTQGGSEDK
-501 GNNSKKGQKDSLV
+501 NSLV
-514 NRLSGSA
+514 KRLAGSA
-521 VELTSKQGYKYMPYV
+521 IELTSKQGYKYMPYV
-536 NPHGQDGNPETWGID
+536 NPHGQDGDNSWGIE
-551 VKDKAGWWDVLAET
+551 VKDAEGWWDFTAET
-565 YKFGQYP
+565 YKFGQKP

-578 GFADNWL
+578 GFADSWL
-585 GGLYSN
+585 GGIYSE
-591 TGKTTGKVELRQNP
+591 TGKGNKLVQLKQNP
-605 SVESKPGLVYG
+605 NIDLTPGLVYG

-633 KFTSNKVRVYSTT
+633 KFTSSKIRVYSTNALT
-646 NLSSN
+646 SN
-651 YTRESHAEVNQVGA
+651 FSRESHAEVNQVGA

-677 VTLLFGIALLA
+677 VTLLFGIAFLA

-698 SFKRYINLIMS
+698 SFKRYTNLIMS

-721 VKAAAATSMSIFEVV
+721 VKAAAATIMLIFEVV

-750 AIPNI
+750 AIPDI
-755 LTDGLAAINDG
+755 LTTAVASLNGG
-766 SKVTSTILQ
+766 STVTTTILR
-775 QIGFASAAGDL
+775 QIGLASAAGDL
-786 GLFVLTIFAL
+786 ETFVLVIFSL

-804 WMLLMLLRLRAP
+804 WMLLMLLRLRKP
-816 IMDMADSTFTSLIGK
+816 IIDMADSTFTSLIAK

-844 SKGGSTGM
+844 GKGGSTGM

-883 GDNEDTVEGGDPKE
+883 GDNEDTVEEGDPKE

-904 TDGEPKEDGDPKD
+904 NDAKPKEKGDGEDE
-917 DEPPRPDE
+917 EPPRPDE

-932 TEKLGEEVKDQK
+932 TEKLGEGVKEQG

-964 GVNGESPEASQQGE
+964 GVNSESPEAGQQGE

-998 KPSASGSG
+998 KPSA
-1006 KEGSGSGKEGSGSGK
+1006 SGSGK

-1052 EAPKSMGTLSPEIP
+1052 EKLSMGTLSPEIP
-1066 GEKGSGKEGASGK
+1066 
-1079 QGEGVK
+1079 
-1085 PTSESGKLE
+1085 
-1094 KGNKTDSTEQLA
+1094 
-1106 KQGAIEAAK
+1106 
-1115 ELASHAH
+1115 
-1122 REAQS
+1122 
-1127 NGASVSQKQVTSG
+1127 G

-1157 ESGKHAPQSGQEQ
+1157 ESGKHAPQSGQDQ

-1253 GDASGNAMVGQGVQ
+1253 GDASGKA
-1267 QTIEGAKQLGSSIS
+1267 I
-1281 SGVSSV
+1281 
-1287 KNTVASVGQG
+1287 
-1297 VSAVTNAGA
+1297 NAGA

-1327 VGSVAG
+1327 VGSIAG
-1333 AGATALGG
+1333 AGAATLGG

-1402 GGGNQQAQSSGGVLR
+1402 GGGNQQAPSSGGVLR

-1423 ENEVRQSLAD
+1423 ENEVKQSLAD
-1433 MAPGTGIS
+1433 MAPVASIS

-1448 VQRQAGSKGA
+1448 VQRQSGSKGA
-1458 QGTTVVNTTT
+1458 QGTTIVNTTT
-1468 TSSSGSQGGANQTV
+1468 TSTSGSQGGTNQTV

-1487 GQSNGGSTTVTT
+1487 GQSNGGSTPVTT
-1499 TTTSNGGSNQTVQK
+1499 TTT
-1513 QVTSQGGQ
+1513 
-1521 NGTVLVNTTT
+1521 
-1531 TTSGQTQTV
+1531 
-1540 QKSAPTSGSN
+1540 
-1550 APSHGGSETPVLKSS
+1550 

-1577 PTTGSGSGS
+1577 PTTGSGSGR

-1598 QRQTPS
+1598 QRQTLS
-1604 SGGSGQTTQTTTT
+1604 SGGSGQTTHTTTS
-1617 TTSVILNR
+1617 TTSVILNS
-1625 GGESGPRNVPQSKG
+1625 GGDSGPRNVPQSKG

-1654 KALAD
+1654 KAIAD
-1659 MGGTPTSSANVDDI
+1659 MGGVPTSSANGDDI
-1673 ATEFMEKMKREDLK
+1673 ATELMEKMKREDLK

>member
-15 TKLYCLGLVAA
+15 TKLYCLGLVAL

-45 SSLTIGQ
+45 SSFTVNQ
-52 VKASHAQVN
+52 VKA
-61 SSSSS
+61 
-66 GDSGDKKVDLSYS
+66 DDKDDKKVDLSYS
-79 FYDMTAWLSA
+79 FYDMTAWVSA
-89 YYNAGSSPSGYK
+89 FYNAASSPSGYK
-101 TIEGKVGN
+101 TIEGEVGN
-109 NYDYHSLLTHAAV
+109 KYDYHSLLTKTAV
-122 EGANSSKNEGTGKWT
+122 DGARNQDKGKGKDLWT
-137 FADFT
+137 YADFT
-142 WVNPSNKSIGGGGA
+142 WVNRGNGNIGGGGA
-156 LLGFPDPQIIKGGIL
+156 LLGFPDQQIIKGGIL
-171 GFFASQTS
+171 GFFASKTS

-188 SLGSSKGTYNSL
+188 SLSSSQWYNSL
-200 ETYAYYGAALEAL
+200 ETYAYYGAALDTL
-213 GIDSSM
+213 GIDTSM
-219 GSGLM
+219 G
-224 GLHPIKLFAG
+224 AG
-234 GAVWIGY
+234 MLGIHLVRLLAGAITWIGY
-241 ILASAAEL
+241 ILASSAEL
-249 LFKLVISILQATNPF
+249 LFKLVISILQAMNPF
-264 NWFAKGF
+264 HWFAKGF
-271 EYTWSNAG
+271 EYTWSTAG
-279 DNGILAGLTNFVSDM
+279 DNGALAGVTSFVSSM
-294 YKIFANFGW
+294 YKLFSNFGW
-303 LIIIPT
+303 VIMIPT
-309 TIASLIFMFIFTGNG
+309 TIATLIFMFIFTGNG

-331 KSKAAKFRYFIVYI
+331 KSKAAKFRYFIIYF
-345 LFLSIGIPVLGTA
+345 LFLSIGVPVLGTS
-358 YTAGLNALGET
+358 YTAGLNALNKT
-369 YSSSNV
+369 FDSKNV
-375 GNRSSSVDSVIY
+375 GNGSTSVDVVIY
-387 SAYVDNKTWIENHR
+387 SAYVDNKSWIENNR
-401 MYLPNDVTLVWNV
+401 MYLPSDVPLTWSVENADVT
-414 NNGDVGPANKAA
+414 GGNKAN
-426 VRKFALSINS
+426 VRKYALSINS
-436 LINDEAAAAAANS
+436 LNHGDAAAAAVNS
-449 SNSWNLNDKQ
+449 SNSWNISNKQ
-459 KEGSS
+459 KDNNKASESV
-464 PSKGISALLL
+464 SALLL

-487 ETLVKAKL
+487 ETLVKSKL
-495 ADAIKE
+495 SEAVKKQ
-501 GNNSKKGQKDSLV
+501 GGSKDKNSLV
-514 NRLSGSA
+514 NRLAGSA
-521 VELTSKQGYKYMPYV
+521 IELTSKQGYKYMPYV
-536 NPHGQDGNPETWGID
+536 NPHGQDGDDSWGIE
-551 VKDKAGWWDVLAET
+551 VKNAEGWWDFTAET
-565 YKFGQYP
+565 YKFGQKP

-578 GFADNWL
+578 GFADSWL
-585 GGLYSN
+585 GGIYSE
-591 TGKTTGKVELRQNP
+591 TGKGNKLVQLKQNP
-605 SVESKPGLVYG
+605 NIDVTPGLVYG

-633 KFTSNKVRVYSTT
+633 KFTSNKVRVYSTNALT
-646 NLSSN
+646 SN
-651 YTRESHAEVNQVGA
+651 FSRESHAEVNQVGA

-677 VTLLFGIALLA
+677 VTLLFGIAFLA

-721 VKAAAATSMSIFEVV
+721 VKAAAATIMLIFEVV

-750 AIPNI
+750 AIPDI
-755 LTDGLAAINDG
+755 LTTAVASLNGG
-766 SKVTSTILQ
+766 STVTTTILR
-775 QIGFASAAGDL
+775 QIGLASAAGDL
-786 GLFVLTIFAL
+786 GTFVLVIFSL

-804 WMLLMLLRLRAP
+804 WMLLMLLRLRKP
-816 IMDMADSTFTSLIGK
+816 IIDMADSTFTSLIAK

-844 SKGGSTGM
+844 GKGGSTGM

-883 GDNEDTVEGGDPKE
+883 GDNEDTVEEGDPKE

-904 TDGEPKEDGDPKD
+904 NDAKPKEKGDGEDE
-917 DEPPRPDE
+917 EPPRPDE

-932 TEKLGEEVKDQK
+932 TEKLGEGVKEQG

-964 GVNGESPEASQQGE
+964 GVNSESPEAGQQGE

-998 KPSASGSG
+998 KPSA
-1006 KEGSGSGKEGSGSGK
+1006 SGSGK

-1052 EAPKSMGTLSPEIP
+1052 EKLSMGTLSPEIP
-1066 GEKGSGKEGASGK
+1066 GEKGSGKEGASDK
-1079 QGEGVK
+1079 QGEDVK
-1085 PTSESGKLE
+1085 PTS
-1094 KGNKTDSTEQLA
+1094 
-1106 KQGAIEAAK
+1106 
-1115 ELASHAH
+1115 
-1122 REAQS
+1122 
-1127 NGASVSQKQVTSG
+1127 
-1140 ETLEGRGSGN
+1140 
-1150 QSSVSPA
+1150 
-1157 ESGKHAPQSGQEQ
+1157 ESGKHAPQSGQDQ

-1191 SSAPTRSQQHR
+1191 SSASTRSQQHR

-1253 GDASGNAMVGQGVQ
+1253 GDASGKAMVGQGVQ

-1287 KNTVASVGQG
+1287 KNTAASVGQG

-1333 AGATALGG
+1333 AGAATLGG

-1402 GGGNQQAQSSGGVLR
+1402 GGGNQQAPSSGGVLR

-1423 ENEVRQSLAD
+1423 ENEVKQSLAD
-1433 MAPGTGIS
+1433 MAPGASIS

-1458 QGTTVVNTTT
+1458 QGTTIVNTTT
-1468 TSSSGSQGGANQTV
+1468 T
-1482 RVTST
+1482 
-1487 GQSNGGSTTVTT
+1487 
-1499 TTTSNGGSNQTVQK
+1499 
-1513 QVTSQGGQ
+1513 GGQ

-1540 QKSAPTSGSN
+1540 QKSA
-1550 APSHGGSETPVLKSS
+1550 
-1565 SNGGSGQPPVQK
+1565 
-1577 PTTGSGSGS
+1577 TGSGSGR

-1598 QRQTPS
+1598 QRQTLS
-1604 SGGSGQTTQTTTT
+1604 SGGSGQTTHTTTS

-1625 GGESGPRNVPQSKG
+1625 GGDSGPRNVPQSKG

-1654 KALAD
+1654 KAIAD
-1659 MGGTPTSSANVDDI
+1659 MGGVPTSSANGDDI
-1673 ATEFMEKMKREDLK
+1673 ATELMEKMKREDLK

>member
-15 TKLYCLGLVAA
+15 TKLYCLGLVAV

-45 SSLTIGQ
+45 SSFTVNH
-52 VKASHAQVN
+52 VKA
-61 SSSSS
+61 
-66 GDSGDKKVDLSYS
+66 DDKDDKKVDLSYS
-79 FYDMTAWLSA
+79 FYDMTAWVSA
-89 YYNAGSSPSGYK
+89 FYNAASSPSGYK
-101 TIEGKVGN
+101 TIEGEVGN
-109 NYDYHSLLTHAAV
+109 KYDYHSLLTKTAV
-122 EGANSSKNEGTGKWT
+122 DGARNQDKSKGKELWT
-137 FADFT
+137 YADFT
-142 WVNPSNKSIGGGGA
+142 WVNRGNGNIGGGGA
-156 LLGFPDPQIIKGGIL
+156 LLGFPDQQIIKGGIL
-171 GFFASQTS
+171 GFFASKTS

-188 SLGSSKGTYNSL
+188 SLSSSQWYNSL
-200 ETYAYYGAALEAL
+200 ETYAYYGAALDTL
-213 GIDSSM
+213 GIDTSM
-219 GSGLM
+219 GAGML
-224 GLHPIKLFAG
+224 GIHPVRLLAG
-234 GAVWIGY
+234 AITWIGY

-264 NWFAKGF
+264 HWFAKGF
-271 EYTWSNAG
+271 EYTWSTAG
-279 DNGILAGLTNFVSDM
+279 DNGALAGVTSFVSSM
-294 YKIFANFGW
+294 YKLFSNFGW
-303 LIIIPT
+303 VIMIPT
-309 TIASLIFMFIFTGNG
+309 TIATLIFMFIFTGNG

-331 KSKAAKFRYFIVYI
+331 KSKAAKFRYFIIYF
-345 LFLSIGIPVLGTA
+345 LFLSIGVPVLGTS
-358 YTAGLNALGET
+358 YTAGLNALNET
-369 YSSSNV
+369 FDSKNV
-375 GNRSSSVDSVIY
+375 GNGSTSVDVVIY
-387 SAYVDNKTWIENHR
+387 SAYVDNKSWIENNR
-401 MYLPNDVTLVWNV
+401 MYLPSDVPLTWSVENADVTG
-414 NNGDVGPANKAA
+414 GDKAN
-426 VRKFALSINS
+426 VRKYALSINS
-436 LINDEAAAAAANS
+436 LNHGDAAAAAANS
-449 SNSWNLNDKQ
+449 SNSWNISNKQ
-459 KEGSS
+459 KDTNKASESV
-464 PSKGISALLL
+464 SALLL

-487 ETLVKAKL
+487 ETLVKSKL
-495 ADAIKE
+495 SEAVKNQGGGKD
-501 GNNSKKGQKDSLV
+501 KDSLV
-514 NRLSGSA
+514 NRLAGSA
-521 VELTSKQGYKYMPYV
+521 IELTSKQGYKYMPYV
-536 NPHGQDGNPETWGID
+536 NPHGQDGDDSWGIE
-551 VKDKAGWWDVLAET
+551 VKDAEGWWDFTAET
-565 YKFGQYP
+565 YKFGQKP

-578 GFADNWL
+578 GFADSWL
-585 GGLYSN
+585 GGIYSE
-591 TGKTTGKVELRQNP
+591 TGKGNKLVQLKQNP
-605 SVESKPGLVYG
+605 NIDVTPGLVYG

-633 KFTSNKVRVYSTT
+633 KFTSNKVRVYSTNALT
-646 NLSSN
+646 SN
-651 YTRESHAEVNQVGA
+651 FSRESHAEVNQVGA

-677 VTLLFGIALLA
+677 VTLLFGIAFLA

-721 VKAAAATSMSIFEVV
+721 VKAAAATIMLIFEVV

-750 AIPNI
+750 AIPDI
-755 LTDGLAAINDG
+755 LTTAVASLNGG
-766 SKVTSTILQ
+766 STVTTTILR
-775 QIGFASAAGDL
+775 QIGLASAAGDL
-786 GLFVLTIFAL
+786 GTFVLVIFSL

-804 WMLLMLLRLRAP
+804 WMLLMLLRLRKP
-816 IMDMADSTFTSLIGK
+816 IIDMADSTFTSLIAK

-844 SKGGSTGM
+844 GKGGSTGM

-876 DNTGFVD
+876 DNTSFVD
-883 GDNEDTVEGGDPKE
+883 GDNEDTVEEGDPKE

-904 TDGEPKEDGDPKD
+904 NDAKPKEKGDGEDE
-917 DEPPRPDE
+917 EPPRPDE

-932 TEKLGEEVKDQK
+932 TEKLGEGVKEQG

-964 GVNGESPEASQQGE
+964 GVNSESPEAGQQGE

-1006 KEGSGSGKEGSGSGK
+1006 KETSGSGK

-1041 ASSETPAQQES
+1041 ASSETPAEQKS
-1052 EAPKSMGTLSPEIP
+1052 EKPSMGTLSPEIP
-1066 GEKGSGKEGASGK
+1066 GEKSGDKGSGK
-1079 QGEGVK
+1079 QGDGVK

-1094 KGNKTDSTEQLA
+1094 KGVKTDSPEQLA
-1106 KQGAIEAAK
+1106 KQGAIEAVK
-1115 ELASHAH
+1115 ELASHAD

-1127 NGASVSQKQVTSG
+1127 GTNGASGSQKQATSSK
-1140 ETLEGRGSGN
+1140 TLEGRGSGN

-1157 ESGKHAPQSGQEQ
+1157 ESGKHAPQSGQEH

-1176 AISPAESGRSSGSGS
+1176 AISPAESGRSSGSGG
-1191 SSAPTRSQQHR
+1191 SSALTRSQQHR

-1253 GDASGNAMVGQGVQ
+1253 GDASGKAMVGQGVQ

-1287 KNTVASVGQG
+1287 KNTAASVGQG

-1327 VGSVAG
+1327 VGNVAG
-1333 AGATALGG
+1333 AGAATLGG

-1350 AGMQPIARRV
+1350 AGMQPIVRRV

-1402 GGGNQQAQSSGGVLR
+1402 GGGNQQAPSSGGVLR

-1423 ENEVRQSLAD
+1423 ENEVKQSLAD
-1433 MAPGTGIS
+1433 MAPGASIS

-1458 QGTTVVNTTT
+1458 QGTTIVNTTT
-1468 TSSSGSQGGANQTV
+1468 TSTSGSQGGTNQTV

-1487 GQSNGGSTTVTT
+1487 GQSNGGSTPVTT
-1499 TTTSNGGSNQTVQK
+1499 TTT
-1513 QVTSQGGQ
+1513 
-1521 NGTVLVNTTT
+1521 
-1531 TTSGQTQTV
+1531 
-1540 QKSAPTSGSN
+1540 
-1550 APSHGGSETPVLKSS
+1550 

-1577 PTTGSGSGS
+1577 PTTGSGSGR

-1604 SGGSGQTTQTTTT
+1604 SGGSGQTTHTTTT

-1625 GGESGPRNVPQSKG
+1625 GGDSGPRNVPQSKG

-1654 KALAD
+1654 KAIAD
-1659 MGGTPTSSANVDDI
+1659 MGGVPTSSANGDDI
-1673 ATEFMEKMKREDLK
+1673 ATELMEKMKREDLK